1 MYNVSKSISKYMKK
15 RWAELKE
22 EIDKSTP
29 LVSNSESFPTLMDRT
44 RKNYFVNI
52 WQNHTIWSSN

>member
-1 MYNVSKSISKYMKK
+1 MKQ

-29 LVSNSESFPTLMDRT
+29 LVGNYESLPTLMDRT
-44 RKNYFVNI
+44 NRKSYFK
-52 WQNHTIWSSN
+52 T

>member
-1 MYNVSKSISKYMKK
+1 MKK